1 MAARWPH
8 LFLFA
13 FHFIVS
19 GVLNIKTCCRIST
32 LCQRSLDTSLPSICY
47 VYTDSLV
54 NLRSSISAMSS
65 AYECHIIRTAI
76 YSAKHEAV
84 SLLQSLRQLKSNGPH
99 PRLLTVGAAN
109 SIVCCSWYLSFCI
122 AFVTYHQVGG

>member
-1 MAARWPH
+1 MTVRWPH

-19 GVLNIKTCCRIST
+19 VVLNIKTYCSIST

-47 VYTDSLV
+47 VSTDSLV
-54 NLRSSISAMSS
+54 YLASSINAVSS
-65 AYECHIIRTAI
+65 AYECHIIRPTV

-84 SLLQSLRQLKSNGPH
+84 SLLQGLRQ
-99 PRLLTVGAAN
+99 VE
-109 SIVCCSWYLSFCI
+109 V
-122 AFVTYHQVGG
+122 